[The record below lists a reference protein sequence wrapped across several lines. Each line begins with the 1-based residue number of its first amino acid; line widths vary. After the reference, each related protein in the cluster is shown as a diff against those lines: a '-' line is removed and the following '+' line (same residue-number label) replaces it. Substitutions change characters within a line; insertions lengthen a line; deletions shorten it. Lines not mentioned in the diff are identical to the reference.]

1 MDPKEFKKLLKE
13 FAPERQIRK
22 EAMDHT
28 PEGIE
33 DSILQ
38 GLSDWTGILKSKLYN
53 SMNSN
58 AKSALAT
65 LVKELKPTLD
75 KK

>member
-1 MDPKEFKKLLKE
+1 MDPKQFKKLLKE
-13 FAPERQIRK
+13 FAPEQQIRK

-58 AKSALAT
+58 AKIALAT

>member
-1 MDPKEFKKLLKE
+1 MDPKEFKRLLKE
-13 FAPERQIRK
+13 FTPEQQIRK
-22 EAMDHT
+22 EALDHT

-38 GLSDWTGILKSKLYN
+38 GLSDWTGIQKSKLYN

-65 LVKELKPTLD
+65 LVKEIKPTLD

>member
-1 MDPKEFKKLLKE
+1 MDPKQFKQLLKE
-13 FAPERQIRK
+13 FAPDQQIRK

-58 AKSALAT
+58 AKIALAT
-65 LVKELKPTLD
+65 LVKEIKPTLD

>member
-1 MDPKEFKKLLKE
+1 MDPKEFKRLLKE
-13 FAPERQIRK
+13 FTPEQQIRK

-38 GLSDWTGILKSKLYN
+38 GLSDWTGMQKSKLYN

-65 LVKELKPTLD
+65 LVKEIKSTLD

>member
-1 MDPKEFKKLLKE
+1 MDPKEFKRLLKE
-13 FAPERQIRK
+13 FTPEQQIRK

-53 SMNSN
+53 SMSSN
-58 AKSALAT
+58 AKIALAT
-65 LVKELKPTLD
+65 LVKEIKPTLD

>member
-1 MDPKEFKKLLKE
+1 MDPKEFKRLLKE
-13 FAPERQIRK
+13 FTPEQQIRK

-38 GLSDWTGILKSKLYN
+38 GLSDWTGMQKSKLYN

-65 LVKELKPTLD
+65 LVKEIKPTLD